1 MAPELDVTFMSDST
15 IGIQLIM
22 PKTGT
27 SPKTSPE
34 QQASERES
42 APQPVVK
49 APPPP
54 GMGKIV
60 DKVA

>member
-1 MAPELDVTFMSDST
+1 MSGSI
-15 IGIQLIM
+15 IGINLILSE
-22 PKTGT
+22 TGT
-27 SPKTSPE
+27 SPKATPE
-34 QQASERES
+34 QQASGREA

-54 GMGKIV
+54 GIGKIV

>member
-1 MAPELDVTFMSDST
+1 MSGST
-15 IGIQLIM
+15 ISIKLIM
-22 PKTGT
+22 SKTGT
-27 SPKTSPE
+27 SPKATPE
-34 QQASERES
+34 QQASGREA

-49 APPPP
+49 APPPL